1 MMEVNKKILYVL
13 FLLLILI
20 TFSIYLTE
28 QNTIELFQNSN
39 KLIKNQNMEE
49 QIDMLTYSKFS
60 PECCSST
67 YSSSSGCLCNKYD
80 EKFAIESRGGNK
92 LL

>member
-1 MMEVNKKILYVL
+1 MMEVNKKLLYVL

-39 KLIKNQNMEE
+39 KLIKNQNMDG
-49 QIDMLTYSKFS
+49 QIDMLTYSRFS
-60 PECCSST
+60 PECCGST
-67 YSSSSGCLCNKYD
+67 YSNSSGCLCNKYD
-80 EKFAIESRGGNK
+80 EKFAIETRGGNK

>member
-1 MMEVNKKILYVL
+1 MMEVNKKILYIL

-39 KLIKNQNMEE
+39 KLILRDQYVKNH
-49 QIDMLTYSKFS
+49 
-60 PECCSST
+60 
-67 YSSSSGCLCNKYD
+67 
-80 EKFAIESRGGNK
+80 
-92 LL
+92 